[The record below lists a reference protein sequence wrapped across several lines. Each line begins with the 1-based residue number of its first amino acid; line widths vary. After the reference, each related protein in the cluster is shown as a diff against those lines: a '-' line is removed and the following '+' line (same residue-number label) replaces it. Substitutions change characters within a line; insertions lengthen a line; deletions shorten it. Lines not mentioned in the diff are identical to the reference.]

1 MKRYQ
6 IDSIVRCSVLSLLLT
21 GLLIQATP
29 QSYDLFQG
37 SAYAGG
43 QRHRNKNWCARVV
56 YKNVTCSVL
65 GSAESYLEPD
75 LAPCPPH
82 EPDCA
87 QRMTY
92 RTQFRPTYRIAYKT
106 VTQLEWRC
114 CPGFQGPDCAEP
126 KATTTGQT
134 WHRPRPH
141 PQPQPIPGQ
150 VHHRLRPS
158 VRETAPLEWG
168 QGGDRMQR
176 LEGEMDRLSQTVR
189 DLQAAITGMNENL
202 RLDLQEDT
210 SRTLLTLLN
219 TLHLPVS
226 DLTAGPTESVQLVSH
241 AHPPQGH
248 AHPPQGH
255 APSSD
260 SHAHPSQGHAPSQGH
275 TPLSNDRASS
285 SGGHASSSQGP
296 APSSVDPLHSYIES
310 RFQDLRAELVGSM
323 EAKMEAKMAAL
334 AESCDVGLRSLRE
347 ECEQQGVGFQSL
359 AQQLDRKEAGLRDEI
374 RELRL
379 HLEPA
384 DGAVRT
390 LRGADDVA
398 DLRREVGRLAD
409 AHRALNARVDNELA
423 HVSALSIEEVFGPR
437 LEELEG
443 RMNVTE
449 HNAETLCFYVDEKLS
464 RRIAN
469 ETDVLRTLLEE
480 RLGASEDQF
489 TTMLVEI
496 ASGNGSFPA
505 EGGEEAL
512 REARSH
518 GRQIQG
524 LEEKLNALGRQC
536 SAGCG
541 AGGPGGS
548 DDVLREVRLLGGE
561 LDTVRADINGDG
573 EKLRELESLV
583 QRQLLI
589 GQHNSRN
596 LADQQAGL
604 LALRGDVGALRGS
617 LDSLGESLT
626 KQAEEL
632 QHLNCTCGQAG
643 GACPPGEREAPPT
656 NGSQVEELRVRLD
669 RLSQEVRAELA
680 RRRADATAPGGG
692 NAGVVGGDGD
702 VSDSLHRVAETLN
715 RHAASVW
722 ARVQQLQAAQRT
734 QAQDLRTLATSLHHL
749 QARVSGAARTN
760 PGSAAASPD
769 QPVVHGVKEPSVPAV
784 ETRPAPPAAP
794 RPGSPVIPHI
804 RIPLII
810 PHRTPPASH
819 VPLPAPHH
827 PSRPMQP
834 STPQRPVV
842 ETGEAGP
849 PGTAPRLAVRRVSYT
864 PEERSEP
871 MQGYA
876 GAPGYPPL
884 SSASLRPDIIPVA
897 FVPRKQ
903 GDRPL
908 VMPVSAGGSVVS
920 EPFSF
925 SAGLT
930 TVPLPWHMGVIRFDK
945 VLVNDGGHYS
955 PRTGIFTVPQ
965 DGRYLV
971 SAVLQGERVEGAL
984 SVSDRSVQRLTSGGY
999 AREPRPRE
1007 PRPCPCGGSA
1017 SVSLI
1022 LQLHRGDRVAVV
1034 RTAGSLAVSEPK
1046 EVLSTFSALFLYSAP
1061 GSR

>member
-65 GSAESYLEPD
+65 GSAESYLEPE

-226 DLTAGPTESVQLVSH
+226 DLTAGPTESVQL
-241 AHPPQGH
+241 
-248 AHPPQGH
+248 
-255 APSSD
+255 
-260 SHAHPSQGHAPSQGH
+260 
-275 TPLSNDRASS
+275 
-285 SGGHASSSQGP
+285 GP

-390 LRGADDVA
+390 LRGPTTWPTCGG
-398 DLRREVGRLAD
+398 RWGRLAD

-669 RLSQEVRAELA
+669 RLSQE
-680 RRRADATAPGGG
+680 
-692 NAGVVGGDGD
+692 
-702 VSDSLHRVAETLN
+702 
-715 RHAASVW
+715 
-722 ARVQQLQAAQRT
+722 QLQAAQRT

-769 QPVVHGVKEPSVPAV
+769 QPVVHGVKEPSIPAV
-784 ETRPAPPAAP
+784 ETRPPPPAP

-810 PHRTPPASH
+810 PHRTPASH
-819 VPLPAPHH
+819 
-827 PSRPMQP
+827 
-834 STPQRPVV
+834 
-842 ETGEAGP
+842 TGEAGP

-871 MQGYA
+871 IQGYA

-884 SSASLRPDIIPVA
+884 SSASFRPDIVPVA

-955 PRTGIFTVPQ
+955 PRTG
-965 DGRYLV
+965 
-971 SAVLQGERVEGAL
+971 
-984 SVSDRSVQRLTSGGY
+984 
-999 AREPRPRE
+999 
-1007 PRPCPCGGSA
+1007 SA

-1046 EVLSTFSALFLYSAP
+1046 EVISTFSALFLYSAP
-1061 GSR
+1061 AADSPAHSPGPTHSPGGR